1 VQGSAAITA
10 VLLMLGAG
18 FLVAYARL
26 AFEYLRYRQRRGGAL
41 LVWPGKKPSNYAMSL
56 GIGVVLGFLVFFKIF
71 YVHRQAYGETMM
83 FIYYAYML
91 PLSQRITRGFYQ
103 NGIWTDT
110 EFIRFDEIGGITWRE
125 DEHNATLIVVSRVRK
140 LARRLT
146 VPGAKYGEARRVLR
160 DKIGEHTIQF
170 TGTGLDLGV
179 HDERDDA

>member
-1 VQGSAAITA
+1 MQGSAAITG

-18 FLVAYARL
+18 FLVANTRL
-26 AFEYLRYRQRRGGAL
+26 LIEYLRYRSRRGGAL
-41 LVWPGKKPSNYAMSL
+41 LVWPAKKPVNYSVSLAIGVAL
-56 GIGVVLGFLVFFKIF
+56 GILVFFKLF

-83 FIYYAYML
+83 FIYYGYLL
-91 PLSQRITRGFYQ
+91 PLSQRITRGFYA
-103 NGIWTDT
+103 NGIWTDSD
-110 EFIRFDEIGGITWRE
+110 FIRYDEVGGITWRE
-125 DEHNATLIVVSRVRK
+125 AEHDATLIVVSRMRK

-170 TGTGLDLGV
+170 AGTGLDLGV